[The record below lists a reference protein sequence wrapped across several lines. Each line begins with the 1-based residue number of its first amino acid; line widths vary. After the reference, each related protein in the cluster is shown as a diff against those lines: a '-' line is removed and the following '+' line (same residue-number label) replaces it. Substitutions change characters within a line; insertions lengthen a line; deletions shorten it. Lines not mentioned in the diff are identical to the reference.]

1 MEKGDNLEF
10 QLQVTQ
16 LKKITYES
24 TPLYRLLVA
33 SELEIKGS

>member
-1 MEKGDNLEF
+1 MEKKDNLGF

-24 TPLYRLLVA
+24 THLYRLLVA
-33 SELEIKGS
+33 SELEIKGT